1 MVTLKAMNHED
12 FQEYVVSSMETYAKE
27 KVASGNWSEDESLDL
42 AKKEYS
48 RLLPEGEK
56 SEFNYL
62 YSIFHNDVN
71 VGMIWI
77 AQKSPENKEEGF
89 IYEIKIYNEYQG
101 LGYGKMAMIEIE
113 TIARQQL
120 GMKKIGLH
128 VFGHNKIARGL
139 YEKLGYETT
148 NVKMEKRI

>member
-27 KVASGNWSEDESLDL
+27 KVASGNWSEAESLDL
-42 AKKEYS
+42 AKKDYKK
-48 RLLPEGEK
+48 LLPKGEK

-62 YSIFHNDVN
+62 YSIFDTDVN
-71 VGMIWI
+71 VGVIWI

-89 IYEIKIYNEYQG
+89 IYEIKIYDEYQG
-101 LGYGKMAMIEIE
+101 LGFGKKAMIEME
-113 TIARQQL
+113 TIAREEL

-148 NVKMEKRI
+148 NVVMAKPI